1 MLYYICL
8 TTTISLSL
16 IDNNELYIQIQYEI
30 SRNCYTLNIIY
41 ADLLVI
47 FFILYRD
54 KETQDVW
61 IY

>member
-16 IDNNELYIQIQYEI
+16 IDNNELYMQYEI
-30 SRNCYTLNIIY
+30 SRNYYTFNIIY
-41 ADLLVI
+41 THLLVI
-47 FFILYRD
+47 FFVLYRD

-61 IY
+61 MY